1 MRRALTMAMAIS
13 LPAAVFCLAA
23 LHLMC
28 RDRGDH
34 STDDQ
39 HVDKSMAAP
48 EETLTATAPATTLP
62 AGPTSVR
69 VSIMMVVHKKYGTLA
84 RLSGKRDVTI
94 TDKPYDEAK
103 SWWDNPMV
111 IHQDASFP
119 NSQVTAGADSASIS
133 GRGSSSNVSVDLTL
147 VPHADI
153 TLDTLA
159 ASDCL
164 KGTITATITTVS
176 DYYDGK
182 WTPVARATDSP
193 VAFAF
198 DTADKSRPLRPTTTE
213 TRAMPPFSFERY
225 IRDEQK
231 WEPRSAWPTSPKS
244 GDWRTSIYVKDAKLV
259 ITGYQYADRPTTQTR
274 ESPSTTRATRPAA
287 PSAVAQ

>member
-1 MRRALTMAMAIS
+1 
-13 LPAAVFCLAA
+13 LP
-23 LHLMC
+23 
-28 RDRGDH
+28 
-34 STDDQ
+34 
-39 HVDKSMAAP
+39 AP
-48 EETLTATAPATTLP
+48 EETQTVAAPATTLP

-69 VSIMMVVHKKYGTLA
+69 VSVQMIIHKKYGTLA

-94 TDKPYDEAK
+94 TDKPYDEGK

-119 NSQVTAGADSASIS
+119 NSEVTAGADSASIA
-133 GRGSSSNVSVDLTL
+133 GRGNSSNVSVDLTL

-153 TLDTLA
+153 TLDTLV

-182 WTPVARATDSP
+182 WTPVARANDSP

-198 DTADKSRPLRPTTTE
+198 DTSDKSRPLRPTTTE

-225 IRDEQK
+225 IRDQQK
-231 WEPRSAWPTSPKS
+231 WEPRSAWPASPKS
-244 GDWRTSIYVKDAKLV
+244 GDWRSAIYVKDAKLV
-259 ITGYQYADRPTTQTR
+259 IIGYQYADRPTTQTR

-287 PSAVAQ
+287 S